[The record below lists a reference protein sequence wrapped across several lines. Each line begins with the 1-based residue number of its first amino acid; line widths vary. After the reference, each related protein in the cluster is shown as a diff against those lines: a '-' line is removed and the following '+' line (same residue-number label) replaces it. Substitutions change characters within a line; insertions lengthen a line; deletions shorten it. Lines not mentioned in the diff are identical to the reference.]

1 MRGIGC
7 KEGHVDA
14 HPSTSEVSG
23 ILPIK
28 FLWVVQFT
36 TIAIGVECHFATCGD
51 WVVVDLRK
59 VSSSS
64 LRVLKSS
71 VDLWWAPN
79 NAWTTTTT
87 LSF

>member
-23 ILPIK
+23 IFAKKIPLDGG
-28 FLWVVQFT
+28 
-36 TIAIGVECHFATCGD
+36 TIHHHCNRRVECHFATCGD
-51 WVVVDLRK
+51 WVVVDLRI

-64 LRVLKSS
+64 LRV
-71 VDLWWAPN
+71 
-79 NAWTTTTT
+79 
-87 LSF
+87 

>member
-1 MRGIGC
+1 M
-7 KEGHVDA
+7 
-14 HPSTSEVSG
+14 
-23 ILPIK
+23 
-28 FLWVVQFT
+28 
-36 TIAIGVECHFATCGD
+36 
-51 WVVVDLRK
+51 VDLRK

-87 LSF
+87 LSFKVELHELAIEIDIHKNVEEMYITEHYILMVSQIQAVL